1 VTHRTAA
8 TRYARALIEVAQ
20 KERVDLSQ
28 IETEL
33 AGFATL
39 VSSHPTLER
48 ALLNPAV
55 PAPRKRAAVAEL
67 TSRAALLPVLAKLLV
82 LLAERD
88 RLVLLPD
95 LLSAYRDRI
104 QAIQNV
110 VRAEITTATPLA
122 EDRARQIETSLAKAT
137 GRTVQLS
144 TRVDASIVGGIV
156 TRIGSTVY
164 DGSVTNHLRRMKQRL
179 LSEVRG

>member
-1 VTHRTAA
+1 MTHRTAA
-8 TRYARALIEVAQ
+8 IRYARALIDVAV
-20 KERVDLSQ
+20 KEHADLSL
-28 IETEL
+28 IEGQL
-33 AGFATL
+33 AEFVAL
-39 VSSHPTLER
+39 VSSHVNLEQ

-67 TSRAALLPVLAKLLV
+67 TARATLQPVLSKLLV

-95 LLSAYRDRI
+95 LLSAYRERV

-110 VRAEITTATPLA
+110 VRAEVTTATALTP
-122 EDRARQIETSLAKAT
+122 ERAQQIEQSLAKAT
-137 GRTVQLS
+137 GRTVHLS
-144 TRVDASIVGGIV
+144 TRVDPAIVGGLV
-156 TRIGSTVY
+156 TKIGSTVY
-164 DGSVTNHLRRMKQRL
+164 DGSVTNHLRRLKQRL